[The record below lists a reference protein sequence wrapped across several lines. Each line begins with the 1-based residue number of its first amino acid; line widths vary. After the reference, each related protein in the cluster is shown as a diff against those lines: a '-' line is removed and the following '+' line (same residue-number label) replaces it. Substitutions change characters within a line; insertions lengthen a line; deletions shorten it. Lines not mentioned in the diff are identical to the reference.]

1 MEVSTCWKIVEF
13 QKLSIKMKNCK
24 TFYEARTASCLK
36 KIIQFPQKP
45 QTTPNQIKSYYIF
58 GIKIFLQRYTE
69 IYRHLLPK
77 CFKNTVFGRQEMVQ
91 RKCLFWHKQKHVCW
105 KMCQVRKVFDCV
117 AGVYIIFDV
126 KWVEIRK
133 INEVF
138 LVKLYCKMSD
148 IFR

>member
-69 IYRHLLPK
+69 IYRHLLWK
-77 CFKNTVFGRQEMVQ
+77 CFKNAVLGRQEMVQ
-91 RKCLFWHKQKHVCW
+91 RKCLFWHQTETCLLENVLSQQGFWPCCGSIYYFR
-105 KMCQVRKVFDCV
+105 CQ
-117 AGVYIIFDV
+117 
-126 KWVEIRK
+126 
-133 INEVF
+133 
-138 LVKLYCKMSD
+138 MSWD
-148 IFR
+148 S

>member
-1 MEVSTCWKIVEF
+1 MVPCLICYFVVILFYIVRKWLLMRNLTTALPLRSKLCGKF
-13 QKLSIKMKNCK
+13 QLFNALDGSINMLKNSRISK
-24 TFYEARTASCLK
+24 TFNQNEARTASCLK

-91 RKCLFWHKQKHVCW
+91 RKCLF
-105 KMCQVRKVFDCV
+105 
-117 AGVYIIFDV
+117 
-126 KWVEIRK
+126 
-133 INEVF
+133 
-138 LVKLYCKMSD
+138 
-148 IFR
+148 